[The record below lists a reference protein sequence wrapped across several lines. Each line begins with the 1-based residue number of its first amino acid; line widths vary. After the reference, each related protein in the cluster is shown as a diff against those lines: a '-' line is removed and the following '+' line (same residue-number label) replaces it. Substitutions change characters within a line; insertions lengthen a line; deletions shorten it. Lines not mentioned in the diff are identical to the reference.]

1 MSPTSSPSRFEDG
14 EPNVPKV
21 KKPRAQRSASDSE
34 QRKNNKKA
42 VETLKGSEDF
52 TPERLQPVAQSIAIL
67 CALQYFLPPSDGELS
82 HWEKMCILS
91 ASRVALPNTTI
102 GNIPQFTFKQAYGH
116 IVTLESRLHLLVQSV
131 IATDKIVGD
140 FRETFL
146 REAAAIEVLPDA
158 PGHDSDLTPMKC
170 EFVGAS
176 LCAKHTSR
184 IRITYENDAAPTQEV
199 VISTMLIPLV
209 KALLFQLR
217 PRQSFTA
224 AAAARITLRLR
235 ALFTTTPPKKTSKSA
250 DTTGKGR
257 AKYSAIDMTVD
268 AGLVALL
275 KETDAKNAY
284 LPHIQKQIRDMIS
297 GIASAPKKIDD
308 VRKLILKAATAADAA
323 KPAAGRMVFGEI
335 PDDDD
340 DDNIEIQ

>member
-34 QRKNNKKA
+34 YRKNNKKA
-42 VETLKGSEDF
+42 VETLKASEDF
-52 TPERLQPVAQSIAIL
+52 TPERLQPVAYSIAIL

-102 GNIPQFTFKQAYGH
+102 GSIPQFTFKHAYGH

-146 REAAAIEVLPDA
+146 REAAAIEVLPDQ
-158 PGHDSDLTPMKC
+158 PGHDADLTPMKC

-224 AAAARITLRLR
+224 AAAAKITLRLR

-250 DTTGKGR
+250 DTGKGR
-257 AKYSAIDMTVD
+257 AKHSAIDMTVD
-268 AGLVALL
+268 AGLVALM
-275 KETDAKNAY
+275 KETDPKNAY

-323 KPAAGRMVFGEI
+323 KPAAGRMVFGEMSGG
-335 PDDDD
+335 DD

>member
-21 KKPRAQRSASDSE
+21 TKPRAPRSASDSE
-34 QRKNNKKA
+34 HRKNNKKA
-42 VETLKGSEDF
+42 VETLKASEDF
-52 TPERLQPVAQSIAIL
+52 TPERLQPVAYSIAIL

-82 HWEKMCILS
+82 HWEKMCVLS

-102 GNIPQFTFKQAYGH
+102 GNIPQFTFKKAYGH

-146 REAAAIEVLPDA
+146 REAATIEVLPDP
-158 PGHDSDLTPMKC
+158 PGHDADVTPMKC

-176 LCAKHTSR
+176 LCAKHTSHV
-184 IRITYENDAAPTQEV
+184 RITYENDAAPTQEV
-199 VISTMLIPLV
+199 VISAMLIPLV

-250 DTTGKGR
+250 DTAGGKGR
-257 AKYSAIDMTVD
+257 AKHSAIDMTVD

-275 KETDAKNAY
+275 NETDAKNAY
-284 LPHIQKQIRDMIS
+284 LPHIQKQIKDMIA

-335 PDDDD
+335 AADD